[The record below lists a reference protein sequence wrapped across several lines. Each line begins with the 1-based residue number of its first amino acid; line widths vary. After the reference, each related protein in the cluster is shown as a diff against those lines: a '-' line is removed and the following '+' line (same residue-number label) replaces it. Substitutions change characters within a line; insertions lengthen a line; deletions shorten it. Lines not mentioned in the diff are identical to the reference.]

1 MAVEIREVVLTARV
15 VDEPRAVEPAAP
27 VVSRDVIE
35 ACLAEVRRFIEHRER
50 R

>member
-15 VDEPRAVEPAAP
+15 IGEPRGEEQPPA
-27 VVSRDVIE
+27 VVSRELLE
-35 ACLAEVRRFIEHRER
+35 ACLAEVRRFIERRER